1 MGLGHGYW
9 HGAWA
14 APWSWVRGTGM
25 GTEHPKRNPIL
36 VQAVAMVAA
45 QCAASS
51 MALAECK
58 PGPCKTYSQTPAVQ
72 RAVQEQRGAL
82 GWGQPQV
89 SAQPAAVRG

>member
-25 GTEHPKRNPIL
+25 GMEHPKRNPIL

-45 QCAASS
+45 ASS

-58 PGPCKTYSQTPAVQ
+58 PGPCKTCSQTPAVQ
-72 RAVQEQRGAL
+72 RAVQEQRGA
-82 GWGQPQV
+82 
-89 SAQPAAVRG
+89 RGGMGEGSPR